1 MRRLAAIGLVAPS
14 VASAAP
20 MSVEGQVTNAQSH
33 WTADGSRIVTEAT
46 VHTIDGD
53 VVVSQ
58 LGGTVDGLTMRTMP
72 GPEILEPGMTVAVA
86 AHEDLDLAQRL
97 HVVVDDVE
105 VKSTITP
112 YFVRTGPTKAG
123 HYLFWESGCIF
134 VHYGSEGTKDLPI
147 DTVSSDVDQGIA
159 TWNDDTM
166 SCSYMVMKNSGP
178 LDNHEVGRDNINI
191 IKFRDVS
198 WCRPAIGDDPAR
210 CYAHSAAGIT
220 TAVYVDDG
228 TSKRD
233 GAIVDAD
240 VEINGVDFSISDKG
254 MTNGTQ
260 PCNAEL
266 LNTLTHELGHVHGL
280 EHPCLAPGDP
290 PRIDDQGNA
299 VPACSA
305 TTDSKITEATMYN
318 FQDCG
323 ETKKET
329 LSDDDINAICV
340 VYPTANDPHTCS
352 PVGSSSGICNVS
364 GDHPE
369 RPLASLLLVAIAVG
383 LSRRKKSR
391 RHP

>member
-1 MRRLAAIGLVAPS
+1 MATGRSLSPA
-14 VASAAP
+14 
-20 MSVEGQVTNAQSH
+20 MTVEGKVTDANSH

-46 VHTIDGD
+46 VHTDAGD

-72 GPEILEPGMTVAVA
+72 GPEILAPGMTVQVA

-97 HVVVDDVE
+97 HVVVDDVT
-105 VKSTITP
+105 VKSIVTP

-134 VHYGSEGTKDLPI
+134 VNAASEGTKQLPATTVDADI
-147 DTVSSDVDQGIA
+147 DQAIA

-166 SCSYMVMKNSGP
+166 SCSYMVMKNAGK
-178 LDNHEVGRDNINI
+178 LDNHEVGRDNVNI

-220 TAVYVDDG
+220 TAVFVDDG
-228 TSKRD
+228 TSSRD

-254 MTNGTQ
+254 MTLGTL
-260 PCNAEL
+260 PCDAEL

-290 PRIDDQGNA
+290 PRTDDQGNP
-299 VPACSA
+299 VPSCSA
-305 TTDSKITEATMYN
+305 TTDAKITEATMYN

-329 LSDDDINAICV
+329 LSDDDINAICTI
-340 VYPTANDPHTCS
+340 YPKGDDPHSCKA
-352 PVGSSSGICNVS
+352 VGASDGGICSVS
-364 GDHPE
+364 EGRPE
-369 RPLASLLLVAIAVG
+369 GPIVSLLLVGVAAG
-383 LSRRKKSR
+383 LAGRKKSR
-391 RHP
+391 RAA